1 MTGRKKP
8 RPVYRKAIIAA
19 VVLLLTF
26 SLAPAELLADQQR
39 ADMSKSV
46 GDRAP
51 IFSLATSQ
59 GTLVDYDRDYY
70 GKHHLVMT
78 FVPAAFTPV

>member
-1 MTGRKKP
+1 VVTLRRKTGP
-8 RPVYRKAIIAA
+8 PYWKAVFAAA
-19 VVLLLTF
+19 VLLTL

-59 GTLVDYDRDYY
+59 GTLADYDRDYY

-78 FVPAAFTPV
+78 FFPAAFTPV

>member
-1 MTGRKKP
+1 ML
-8 RPVYRKAIIAA
+8 
-19 VVLLLTF
+19 VLLTPT
-26 SLAPAELLADQQR
+26 SVWAARER
-39 ADMSKSV
+39 SEMSKRV

-51 IFSLATSQ
+51 IFSVPTSQ

-70 GKHHLVMT
+70 GKHHLVLT

>member
-1 MTGRKKP
+1 VSGRKKK
-8 RPVYRKAIIAA
+8 RPSYRKVVFAA
-19 VVLLLTF
+19 AALLLTL

-59 GTLVDYDRDYY
+59 GTLADYDRDYY

>member
-1 MTGRKKP
+1 MQVP
-8 RPVYRKAIIAA
+8 AA
-19 VVLLLTF
+19 TRSGPNFLMK
-26 SLAPAELLADQQR
+26 SLLAAGLLIFLAQPLRAAQER
-39 ADMSKSV
+39 ADMTKKV

-51 IFSLATSQ
+51 IFQVATSER
-59 GTLVDYDRDYY
+59 TLADYDRDYY

>member
-1 MTGRKKP
+1 MVIERKKTRP
-8 RPVYRKAIIAA
+8 RCRSAVFAA
-19 VVLLLTF
+19 ALLLAL

>member
-1 MTGRKKP
+1 MFRESKWQAQLWGL
-8 RPVYRKAIIAA
+8 VFLA
-19 VVLLLTF
+19 VLLTPT
-26 SLAPAELLADQQR
+26 LALAAR
-39 ADMSKSV
+39 ENPDMSKRL

-51 IFSLATSQ
+51 IFQVPTSQ

-70 GKHHLVMT
+70 GKYHLVLT